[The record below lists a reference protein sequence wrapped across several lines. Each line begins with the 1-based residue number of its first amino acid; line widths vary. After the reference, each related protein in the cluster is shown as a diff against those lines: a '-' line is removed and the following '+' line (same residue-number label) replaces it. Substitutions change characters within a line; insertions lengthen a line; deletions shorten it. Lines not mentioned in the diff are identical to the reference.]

1 MSVRKELNKISKE
14 LNGNEVPD
22 NVEDLFEVLVKYL
35 DNKPKT
41 SASTADKK
49 DKKSSNQKTA
59 KKTDSKINLNIYQNG
74 VLITGYTY
82 DIKDDIKKLK
92 GFWNPDNK
100 GWIIRTNDITHINDQ
115 LSKKCTNINIVDVD
129 EELEFESSAPR
140 KESSL
145 DTGFAFSD

>member
-14 LNGNEVPD
+14 LYGNEIPD
-22 NVEDLFEVLVKYL
+22 NVEELFEVLVKYL
-35 DNKPKT
+35 DKKPKT
-41 SASTADKK
+41 STSTV
-49 DKKSSNQKTA
+49 DKKSSSQKTT

-100 GWIIRTNDITHINDQ
+100 GWIIRTNDIVNINDQ

-129 EELEFESSAPR
+129 SELEFESSAPR

-145 DTGFAFSD
+145 DTEFAFSD